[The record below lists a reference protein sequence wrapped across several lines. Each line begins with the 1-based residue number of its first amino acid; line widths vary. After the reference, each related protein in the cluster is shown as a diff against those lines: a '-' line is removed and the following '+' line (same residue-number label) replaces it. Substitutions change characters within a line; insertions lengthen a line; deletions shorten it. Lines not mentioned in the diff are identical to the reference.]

1 MSTQEDRSKVIG
13 SGTVEGLLTFC
24 DYLIDKGY
32 GSSGAVGP
40 WKSAAKQVFEA
51 VEGENYRVTDV
62 RTIDLDEYLGRF
74 ETMERGNY
82 KAESLASYG
91 SRVRRAHEAYLAFLA
106 DGRTPQLRRGPQRQD
121 GETPRPK
128 TRSQA
133 PPPPSTSS
141 TVADLIEYPF
151 PLRSGQLAY
160 VRLPKKLE
168 KADAE
173 RIAAFVRTLVFE
185 PVAELTTGSGNGDS
199 EEV

>member
-1 MSTQEDRSKVIG
+1 MATQEDRSKVIG
-13 SGTVEGLLTFC
+13 SGTVDGLLAFC

-32 GSSGAVGP
+32 ASSGAAGP

-51 VEGENYRVTDV
+51 VEGENYGAADV
-62 RTIDLDEYLGRF
+62 RAIDLDDYLDRF

-91 SRVRRAHEAYLAFLA
+91 SRVRRAHEAYLAFLT

-121 GETPRPK
+121 GDRPRPRVK
-128 TRSQA
+128 PQTT
-133 PPPPSTSS
+133 PPGPTGSA
-141 TVADLIEYPF
+141 VADLVEYPF

-185 PVAELTTGSGNGDS
+185 PMAELTPGGNGDGDDA
-199 EEV
+199 

>member
-1 MSTQEDRSKVIG
+1 MGTQEDRSKVIS
-13 SGTVEGLLTFC
+13 SGTVDGLLAFC

-32 GSSGAVGP
+32 ASSGAVGP

-51 VEGENYRVTDV
+51 VEGENYGTTDV
-62 RTIDLDEYLGRF
+62 RSIDLDEYLGRF
-74 ETMERGNY
+74 ENMERGRY

-91 SRVRRAHEAYLAFLA
+91 SRLRRAHEAYLAFLV

-121 GETPRPK
+121 GERPRP
-128 TRSQA
+128 RSKPETTTPSA
-133 PPPPSTSS
+133 PIAPS
-141 TVADLIEYPF
+141 VADLVEYPF

-185 PVAELTTGSGNGDS
+185 PIAELTTGGNGEDA
-199 EEV
+199 